1 MGNLDGKKQ
10 PGLQRQA
17 RLCNWNSIKAIAL
30 AREWGSCQILSSP
43 LTAVPPLLIHVP
55 PLLIHVPPNCI
66 IIKSDAAWNETLNVA
81 GLGWIVEA
89 EDRISAFSVPAH
101 HVRFPLAAEALALRE
116 EIWKCRKH
124 GLTRIRCESDSTVL
138 VKVLKKT
145 HPWLVSMGSWLI
157 SKLLLHLLNVF
168 LLIGSLGRE
177 M

>member
-30 AREWGSCQILSSP
+30 AREWGSRQILSSP

-66 IIKSDAAWNETLNVA
+66 IIKFDAAWNETLNVA

-116 EIWKCRKH
+116 EIWKCRKQTYKNPLRI
-124 GLTRIRCESDSTVL
+124 GLRSASESA
-138 VKVLKKT
+138 KKR
-145 HPWLVSMGSWLI
+145 HILDW
-157 SKLLLHLLNVF
+157 
-168 LLIGSLGRE
+168 SLWDLDWFPSSYFIFW
-177 M
+177 MYFF